1 MEGITSLYVTKLPGL
16 VATGITVKDI
26 CLLIH
31 HVTMR
36 DHMFKGFC
44 DFIGGSFL
52 QYVTTLP
59 TVATIGQLW

>member
-52 QYVTTLP
+52 Q
-59 TVATIGQLW
+59 

>member
-1 MEGITSLYVTKLPGL
+1 MRSCDSMEGITSLYVTKLPGL

-26 CLLIH
+26 RLLIH

-36 DHMFKGFC
+36 AHMFKGFC

-52 QYVTTLP
+52 Q
-59 TVATIGQLW
+59 